1 MKCPRCAAILGTT
14 EYDSVEIEV
23 CPDCAGEW
31 LHAGELQ
38 TIVEHHEEIFTPAEV
53 ASIDAVN
60 QEIFTAEKDDHDELD
75 CPQCEK
81 TRMEHFNYGDTS
93 GIVLH
98 KCPDCGGIWTDKDQ
112 LKKVEILVDGW
123 KEHLN
128 EDLGQYGSILQKIE
142 VKEQEDLDH
151 DVSVSRFGFVNAVLR
166 RFCD

>member
-1 MKCPRCAAILGTT
+1 MG
-14 EYDSVEIEV
+14 
-23 CPDCAGEW
+23 
-31 LHAGELQ
+31 
-38 TIVEHHEEIFTPAEV
+38 TPAGL
-53 ASIDAVN
+53 SS
-60 QEIFTAEKDDHDELD
+60 
-75 CPQCEK
+75 
-81 TRMEHFNYGDTS
+81 TS
-93 GIVLH
+93 VPIAAAFG
-98 KCPDCGGIWTDKDQ
+98 PDKDQ